1 MTQNETPQQ
10 IKIGTYIPKIQI
22 GLQFKLCNF
31 AKNIYPLFAMHPN
44 SVTNIT
50 ALQRDLNY
58 ANLVTDDA
66 SIF

>member
-1 MTQNETPQQ
+1 MTQNETPGQ

-22 GLQFKLCNF
+22 GLQFKLYNF
-31 AKNIYPLFAMHPN
+31 AKTFVPYLPC
-44 SVTNIT
+44 TQIT

-58 ANLVTDDA
+58 ANLVSNDA